1 MRIFAAADH
10 GGFGL
15 KQAIV
20 ARLRAAGHE
29 VVDLGTDSPES
40 VDYPAYAHAV
50 ARAVSH
56 GEAERGLLLCGT
68 GLGVCMTANRHA
80 GVRAADC
87 VTPAMAEIT
96 RQHNDCNV
104 LCLGGRLLGVDEA
117 WAITEK
123 WLTTPFEAGGR
134 HERRIVQIDEL
145 DLEPGAVT

>member
-10 GGFGL
+10 GGFEL
-15 KQAIV
+15 KQAMV
-20 ARLRAAGHE
+20 AKLRAAGHD
-29 VVDLGTDSPES
+29 VVDLGTESSES

-56 GEAERGLLLCGT
+56 REAERGLLCCGT

-87 VTPAMAEIT
+87 LTPEMAEIT
-96 RQHNDCNV
+96 RKHNDCNV

-117 WAITEK
+117 WAITQT
-123 WLTTPFEAGGR
+123 WLATPFEGGR
-134 HERRIVQIDEL
+134 HERRIIQIDEL